1 MPKLW
6 AETIDGSALRQ
17 AQASID
23 DARRGAVRDAR
34 RRNPNA
40 LDPPVKVRVEGA
52 PRVIDGPQ
60 PTPGWYEPK
69 PLASPPGQEAIE
81 RLVQDA
87 LPHGPGSKAK

>member
-6 AETIDGSALRQ
+6 SETIDGSSLRQ

-23 DARRGAVRDAR
+23 DCLRGAVRDAR

-52 PRVIDGPQ
+52 PRVVDGPQ
-60 PTPGWYEPK
+60 PTPGWYEPR
-69 PLASPPGQEAIE
+69 PLAVPPGQREIE
-81 RLVQDA
+81 RLANHFQ
-87 LPHGPGSKAK
+87 PHGPGSKAK